1 MAMAVTVRRS
11 RREYEKQT
19 RSWRVEAGWA
29 GQLASDSG
37 GGGASTSDWRLRDT
51 WTSTANI
58 SSRVW

>member
-19 RSWRVEAGWA
+19 RSWRVESGA

-37 GGGASTSDWRLRDT
+37 GRGASTTDWRLRDT

>member
-19 RSWRVEAGWA
+19 RSWRVESGA
-29 GQLASDSG
+29 GQLASDLG
-37 GGGASTSDWRLRDT
+37 GRGASTTDWRLRDT

>member
-19 RSWRVEAGWA
+19 RSWRVESGA

-37 GGGASTSDWRLRDT
+37 GRGASTRDWRLRDT

>member
-19 RSWRVEAGWA
+19 RSWRVEAGA

-37 GGGASTSDWRLRDT
+37 GRGASTRDWRLRDT

>member
-19 RSWRVEAGWA
+19 RSWRVESGA
-29 GQLASDSG
+29 GQRASDLG
-37 GGGASTSDWRLRDT
+37 GRGASTSDWRLRDT